1 MQTEPTAPKD
11 QSRRQPTHGPEILH
25 EDPARQLVVRVVRGH
40 SPEFLALLE
49 ATVWGTEG
57 LRYTSHDLEEALS
70 AVPDL
75 RTVELRIEGRLVGG
89 YALGFKQV
97 QIDGGRLEAIH
108 RMFLAVEP
116 GSGGKGYGRL
126 LMEAT
131 RQRFLEDASSPVML
145 YGYIEEDNTRSSSIA
160 KKVGYQSIG
169 SFEAKLF
176 SRLLP
181 RDCGIVEKLADSSEL
196 APLLATQYSGHA
208 LVDLDQ
214 SLDPNSCWV
223 LRRGGQVVAA
233 LQAMPRRWTIVDLA
247 GPQGW
252 LVLQLLPR
260 LPILGRLLRGQ
271 SFEHLAVSNR
281 YVREGYEADYYVL
294 LEALLARHGLH
305 AAMAFADLDCP
316 VSKRIDE
323 AGDAGLL
330 GKLDAGSSAQVMAG
344 FRHVD
349 DASIAELRER
359 PLFVSSN
366 DPT

>member
-1 MQTEPTAPKD
+1 M
-11 QSRRQPTHGPEILH
+11 
-25 EDPARQLVVRVVRGH
+25 VRVVRGH
-40 SPEFLALLE
+40 APEFLALLE
-49 ATVWGTEG
+49 RTIWGTEG
-57 LRYTSHDLEEALS
+57 LRYYSHDLEEALS
-70 AVPDL
+70 VVPEL
-75 RTVELRIEGRLVGG
+75 RTVELRIGGRLVGG

-97 QIDGGRLEAIH
+97 QTNSGSLDAVH

-116 GSGGKGYGRL
+116 SSGGKGYGRL

-131 RQRFLEDASSPVML
+131 RQRFLEDARGPVML
-145 YGYIEEDNTRSSSIA
+145 YGYIEEDNTRSCSIA
-160 KKVGYQSIG
+160 KKVGYQPIG
-169 SFEAKLF
+169 SFEAKLY
-176 SRLLP
+176 SRLWP
-181 RDCGIVEKLADSSEL
+181 RDCGDVDKLADSSEL
-196 APLLATQYSGHA
+196 APLLSAQYAGHA

-214 SLDPNSCWV
+214 SLDGEACWV
-223 LRRGGQVVAA
+223 LRRAGQVVAA

-316 VSKRIDE
+316 VSMRIDQ

-344 FRHVD
+344 FHQVD
-349 DASIAELRER
+349 DATIAELHQR
-359 PLFVSSN
+359 PLFVSSH